1 MFLFRL
7 TTKNHPCPLLL
18 VYIPDSSSDLRI
30 HRPIRNWIYLL
41 IMMLSF
47 QLTKITYLS
56 TQLLVYMTTHAPV
69 HQPTCLFWYFHSDN
83 RYGLPVRFATAL
95 LTYTGLPIHQY
106 IPIEFN
112 LPFRQTT
119 HSYMSTHLLVY
130 IHTQVYPSINTYLFS
145 LIFPSGKTRTVTCQL
160 IYWSTYPQTFQ
171 KIYRPVYVDGFLP
184 ATHKDLHARI
194 KDINYKNVQ
203 VEH

>member
-1 MFLFRL
+1 MHGCPLSHKRPVPFHAFIPAHHKDLLFDSIIRLHDHTCTCSSTDLFILILSFRL
-7 TTKNHPCPLLL
+7 TGTVYRSASLLL
-18 VYIPDSSSDLRI
+18 
-30 HRPIRNWIYLL
+30 
-41 IMMLSF
+41 
-47 QLTKITYLS
+47 
-56 TQLLVYMTTHAPV
+56 
-69 HQPTCLFWYFHSDN
+69 
-83 RYGLPVRFATAL
+83 
-95 LTYTGLPIHQY
+95 
-106 IPIEFN
+106 
-112 LPFRQTT
+112 
-119 HSYMSTHLLVY
+119 Y
-130 IHTQVYPSINTYLFS
+130 IHTQVYPSINTYLLS